1 MSEEEIEEQK
11 LTGIELKSTSGNG
24 IGVGVAIGAAFG
36 AAYGASSGNLEQSL
50 ALSIALGTAIGA
62 VFDFTQR
69 RKSKPKVV
77 NGTDG

>member
-1 MSEEEIEEQK
+1 MSKEENEEQI
-11 LTGIELKSTSGNG
+11 LTENELKSTSGNG
-24 IGVGVAIGAAFG
+24 IGVGVAIGAA
-36 AAYGASSGNLEQSL
+36 YGASSGNMGQSL